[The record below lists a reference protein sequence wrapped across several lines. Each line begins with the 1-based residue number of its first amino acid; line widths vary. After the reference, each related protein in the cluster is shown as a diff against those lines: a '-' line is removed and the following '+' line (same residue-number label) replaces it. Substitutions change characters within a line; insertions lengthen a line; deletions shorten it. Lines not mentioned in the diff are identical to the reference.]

1 MLLLLLFSSTLT
13 DCAAVV
19 VVVVL
24 VCVAWRVF
32 CLPRWDLI
40 IVILLTSLVVCSLSI
55 SPDQAASSSQ
65 QFSSQRFQTTR
76 AVLRQPTEKTKDA
89 LIQNNDLAKKSP
101 RLRPRPPS
109 QPIYP
114 PQPPLAPSQ
123 SNFPLAGLPPGTPK
137 RTITNRSMA
146 HNISRHRRRT
156 LSHRRHRQ
164 LRSGDRKMASTRHDR
179 FHGRQCSF
187 GFQYHQ
193 ITSCTTEEFD
203 YWEYSCGNLWSGD
216 SETFST

>member
-1 MLLLLLFSSTLT
+1 MGFDYFYYHHLSGCVLSLSHPTKQQ
-13 DCAAVV
+13 AAV
-19 VVVVL
+19 
-24 VCVAWRVF
+24 
-32 CLPRWDLI
+32 
-40 IVILLTSLVVCSLSI
+40 
-55 SPDQAASSSQ
+55 Q
-65 QFSSQRFQTTR
+65 QFSSQQSQTTR

-101 RLRPRPPS
+101 RLRSRPPS

-114 PQPPLAPSQ
+114 PQPSLSSPP

-156 LSHRRHRQ
+156 LPHRRHRQ
-164 LRSGDRKMASTRHDR
+164 LRSGDRKMASSRHDC

-187 GFQYHQ
+187 GFQYH
-193 ITSCTTEEFD
+193 
-203 YWEYSCGNLWSGD
+203 
-216 SETFST
+216 